1 MIGNLSFGIKTNRE
15 SEYNINVKNVLIF
28 KSVKGIQESLITVAK
43 KSGTILIEISQK
55 GDSYKRFN
63 RLKRIKYDN
72 YIVIPNENWK
82 SDLKKVLLS
91 YINESQNKFEKLKI
105 DGVEKLTKSQIKE
118 IATNESK
125 IVKRFGNDIFSTDQ
139 IKQCLKIEY
148 NIEVKYQKIDDI
160 KNQQRLAYYN
170 KEKNEIII
178 NESIKGEKQETFTL
192 AHEFGHLVLHK
203 EACINEYNSLEY
215 INSMGSVYNSLRKK
229 WDIVDDKGFMEYQAN
244 TFAAEFLLNKKIFI
258 RELVKIQK
266 EIGVRILGYVFK
278 DNQPCNKFDYQFTI
292 AKLSEI
298 FQVTGAVIEIRL
310 ENLGLIRYP
319 N

>member
-125 IVKRFGNDIFSTDQ
+125 IVKRFVNDIFSTDQ

>member
-91 YINESQNKFEKLKI
+91 YINESQNKFEKLK
-105 DGVEKLTKSQIKE
+105 KSQIKE

-278 DNQPCNKFDYQFTI
+278 DNQNK
-292 AKLSEI
+292 K
-298 FQVTGAVIEIRL
+298 
-310 ENLGLIRYP
+310 
-319 N
+319 

>member
-15 SEYNINVKNVLIF
+15 SEYNINVKKVLIF